1 MSGRSPDRAV
11 RARGLPSAFRRAGI
25 LRAGLL
31 GALLGASA
39 TGVHAGPTDAAGPPD
54 LSGVWSVVHPPHALK
69 PIDGSQPPL
78 TASARAIYE
87 QHRAAAARGDRS
99 FDGMTRCL
107 PPGLPRLMFVN
118 EPFEILQHPKV
129 IYFIY
134 QLNRL
139 PRRAYVGEK
148 LPTDPDPLWLGYS
161 VAHWEGDVLV
171 IDSAGFNDLTLLD
184 DAGLPHSEAL
194 HLTERY
200 QLSSDGKHL
209 HARFTI
215 DDPMMY
221 THPWTVEADYVKR
234 PGYEI
239 PNEFCMD
246 KHPPKRD
253 TGTL

>member
-1 MSGRSPDRAV
+1 MSVGSVV
-11 RARGLPSAFRRAGI
+11 RVGLLVAALG
-25 LRAGLL
+25 AGL
-31 GALLGASA
+31 GAA
-39 TGVHAGPTDAAGPPD
+39 HAAPPD
-54 LSGVWSVVHPPHALK
+54 FSGVWFVVHRPHALK
-69 PIDGSQPPL
+69 TVEGTAPPL
-78 TASARAIYE
+78 TPGARAIYE

-118 EPFEILQHPKV
+118 EPFEILQRPKV
-129 IYFIY
+129 IYFIF

-139 PRRAYVGEK
+139 PRRAYVDEQ

-161 VAHWEGDVLV
+161 VAHWDGDTLV

-184 DAGLPHSEAL
+184 DAGLPHSESL

-200 QLSSDGKHL
+200 QLSPDGKHL

-215 DDPMMY
+215 DDPKSY
-221 THPWTVEADYVKR
+221 TRAWTVKAEYVKR

-239 PNEFCMD
+239 PEEFCMD
-246 KHPPKRD
+246 KLRNKRPP
-253 TGTL
+253 GSP